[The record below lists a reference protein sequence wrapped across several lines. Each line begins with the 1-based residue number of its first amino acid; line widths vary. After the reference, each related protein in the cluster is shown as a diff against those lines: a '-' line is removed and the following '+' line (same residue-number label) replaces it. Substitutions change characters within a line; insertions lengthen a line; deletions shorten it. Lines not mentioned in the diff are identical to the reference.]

1 MAKAKN
7 ISVYKIENDVPVPE
21 DAQRPSIRAMVPID
35 ELEVGDSVE
44 FPLRLRTTVA
54 TTATR
59 LKREGKVFTIK
70 KIDEKSARIWRV
82 E

>member
-1 MAKAKN
+1 MAK
-7 ISVYKIENDVPVPE
+7 SVQVYKIDRDVPVPD

-54 TTATR
+54 TTASR
-59 LKREGKVFTIK
+59 LKREGKGFTIK